1 MNDQDRYI
9 WNVSTPYLPEQA
21 ETWGWP
27 DLEIEEVRLD
37 RDTSYERYVAGL
49 GKALEPTPNTIAQT
63 SVDWHLFNDLTY
75 DVPHTLP
82 FVCDQVLTYPKNSTL
97 MVVGTR
103 IEFLTRFLA
112 AWQGMGFTGSILV
125 PQECANLPVDQP
137 GIETGRFAD
146 LLRRADMFIFEFGLA
161 TQREDEPVR
170 VGRSTGPIDQKRLK
184 VVERLFRQA
193 ATLEAET
200 RPEGRKTARRFIG
213 VNVIYNR
220 LWPLFTD
227 YVATNINP
235 FCVQVLAGHP
245 SVDTSTMRGKV
256 LRFRGRHAI

>member
-1 MNDQDRYI
+1 
-9 WNVSTPYLPEQA
+9 VSTPYLPVQA

-27 DLEIEEVRLD
+27 ELEIEEVRLD
-37 RDTSYERYVAGL
+37 RETSYERYVAGL
-49 GKALEPTPNTIAQT
+49 GKALKPTPNTIAQT

-82 FVCDQVLTYPKNSTL
+82 FVCDQVLTYPKSSSL
-97 MVVGTR
+97 MLVGTR
-103 IEFLTRFLA
+103 GEFLTKFLA
-112 AWQGMGFTGSILV
+112 SWQGMGFTGPILV
-125 PQECANLPVDQP
+125 PQECSNLPVDQP
-137 GIETGRFAD
+137 GIETGPFSQ

-170 VGRSTGPIDQKRLK
+170 VGRPTGPLDHKRLK

-200 RPEGRKTARRFIG
+200 RPEGRKTSRRFIG

-235 FCVQVLAGHP
+235 FCVQVLAGNP
-245 SVDTSTMRGKV
+245 SIDTSSMKGKV